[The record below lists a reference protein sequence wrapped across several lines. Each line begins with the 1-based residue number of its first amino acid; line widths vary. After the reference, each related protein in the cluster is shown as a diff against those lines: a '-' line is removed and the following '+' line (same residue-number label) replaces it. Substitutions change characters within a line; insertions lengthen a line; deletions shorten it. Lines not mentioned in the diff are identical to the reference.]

1 MSPARS
7 AASAGYSASAGYHAS
22 PGYNP
27 SRQVIENISTTTHK
41 YCDVFITFTLYST

>member
-27 SRQVIENISTTTHK
+27 SRQVIENISTTAHR
-41 YCDVFITFTLYST
+41 YFNIFITLTLYYA

>member
-27 SRQVIENISTTTHK
+27 SRQVIENISTADRYWTSLS
-41 YCDVFITFTLYST
+41 TLLE

>member
-27 SRQVIENISTTTHK
+27 SRYISSNTELL
-41 YCDVFITFTLYST
+41 TF

>member
-27 SRQVIENISTTTHK
+27 SRQVIENIITTAHR
-41 YCDVFITFTLYST
+41 YCNVFITITLYSA